1 MSVTA
6 LEVTPQTVD
15 PVQAPVP
22 RPQPRAW
29 PWALLVAAVA
39 CAAFVQSTTYGFAYD
54 DMAVIKDRVLFHSLA
69 NWRPILTASWW
80 FNNNLYRPLTQLTFA
95 ANWSASG
102 GAPAAFHVTNVI
114 LHATTAVLVYLLAR
128 RLLGPWPALVAG
140 LLFAVHPV
148 HVEAVA
154 NLVGRA
160 EVLAALFSVVA
171 VLAYLK
177 DGELADEGDDSSWR
191 RYVTSFGTLAATALA
206 LASKESAFALP
217 GLVLLADW
225 FDAGR
230 HGRKSFGVDRHWVL
244 WLGVVSV
251 ALAWL
256 LWRSRVVGDLTGLEV
271 AAGLDDAGL
280 VERTFVM
287 LPIVLQYVRLL
298 FVPYRLSADYNP
310 NFIQPESSLT
320 LAGGCGLVVL
330 LLAVGLAWVMRRR
343 SPAVTFALGWMAAT
357 LMIVG
362 NILVPTGVLLAERT
376 LYLPSIGAVLLLAA
390 GWDWIYRR
398 LPHPALAGLVVV
410 LAAGMARTVTRNPIW
425 RDNDSLFPQIVR
437 DAPGSFHAE
446 AIEAVLAER
455 RGDIRE
461 AERQLRE
468 ALAIYP
474 IGWGLWKDLGRVLDT
489 QGRFAEAS
497 DCWWAAWRLNN
508 NAVVTAQRAI
518 QTALFAGRVDTA
530 AARLAVARA
539 ARPQS
544 GELFLAAADVALA
557 RGEPR
562 RAMTLRRQVAW
573 EYPDSDRFWGLTA
586 EAALKARECPELLR
600 SIKRLRG
607 LKADSAQ
614 VGAIAAGADSIN
626 CR

>member
-1 MSVTA
+1 
-6 LEVTPQTVD
+6 
-15 PVQAPVP
+15 
-22 RPQPRAW
+22 
-29 PWALLVAAVA
+29 
-39 CAAFVQSTTYGFAYD
+39 
-54 DMAVIKDRVLFHSLA
+54 
-69 NWRPILTASWW
+69 
-80 FNNNLYRPLTQLTFA
+80 
-95 ANWSASG
+95 
-102 GAPAAFHVTNVI
+102 
-114 LHATTAVLVYLLAR
+114 
-128 RLLGPWPALVAG
+128 
-140 LLFAVHPV
+140 
-148 HVEAVA
+148 
-154 NLVGRA
+154 
-160 EVLAALFSVVA
+160 
-171 VLAYLK
+171 
-177 DGELADEGDDSSWR
+177 
-191 RYVTSFGTLAATALA
+191 
-206 LASKESAFALP
+206 
-217 GLVLLADW
+217 
-225 FDAGR
+225 
-230 HGRKSFGVDRHWVL
+230 
-244 WLGVVSV
+244 
-251 ALAWL
+251 
-256 LWRSRVVGDLTGLEV
+256 
-271 AAGLDDAGL
+271 
-280 VERTFVM
+280 
-287 LPIVLQYVRLL
+287 
-298 FVPYRLSADYNP
+298 
-310 NFIQPESSLT
+310 
-320 LAGGCGLVVL
+320 
-330 LLAVGLAWVMRRR
+330 
-343 SPAVTFALGWMAAT
+343 MAAT